1 MSGRY
6 GAEPRPHIVFN
17 ILTLIL
23 ILTLEA
29 PLPIPDKFNPLYDE
43 ITAFFRSICGGLPL
57 KNAKTSVLA
66 GVSGGADSV
75 ALLHLL
81 SYLKDRLG
89 ISCLGAAH
97 VNHGLRGEESDGDER
112 FVSELAES
120 LSVEFFSVR
129 LDPSHSSPIRVDSD
143 DLAVSDD
150 NILLTDDLIN
160 NGHNSNHPAARRA
173 SIKKDGVEHWARVER
188 YNFFMDIKQRHEFD
202 YVATAHTAGDQAETL
217 ILRLMRGTGV
227 RGLRGILP
235 VRRDGVIRPLL
246 GIERGG
252 LEDWLESRGLKYR
265 TDSSNFDTKFR
276 RNFVRAEIIPKMLEN
291 NARAIANIAACAESA
306 GRIWE
311 IVRQKID
318 SWTSDYVLR
327 VNEFVFHI
335 EKTGFD
341 DALIAAE
348 ALVTLFDEYGIA
360 ASRLHVGRV
369 IRSKSLSSGE
379 HLLPGGW
386 KFYPADDRIC
396 FVKRN
401 IYSRSTLK

>member
-1 MSGRY
+1 
-6 GAEPRPHIVFN
+6 
-17 ILTLIL
+17 
-23 ILTLEA
+23 LTLEKS
-29 PLPIPDKFNPLYDE
+29 LSLPDKFNPLYDE
-43 ITAFFRSICGGLPL
+43 ITAFFRSLCGDLPL
-57 KNAKTSVLA
+57 KNTEISVLV

-81 SYLKDRLG
+81 SYLKDRLN
-89 ISCLGAAH
+89 ISRLGAAH
-97 VNHGLRGEESDGDER
+97 VNHGLRGDESDGDER
-112 FVSELAES
+112 FVSELAEC

-129 LDPSHSSPIRVDSD
+129 LDPSLTTGEQNSPIRVDSD

-188 YNFFMDIKQRHEFD
+188 YNFFKDVKQQHGFD
-202 YVATAHTAGDQAETL
+202 YITTAHTAGDQAETL

-235 VRRDGVIRPLL
+235 VRGDGVIRPLL
-246 GIERGG
+246 GVERGI
-252 LEDWLESRGLKYR
+252 LEKWLESRGLKYR

-291 NARAIANIAACAESA
+291 NAGAIANIAACAESA
-306 GRIWE
+306 GRVWE

-318 SWTSDYVLR
+318 SWTNDYVLR
-327 VNEFVFHI
+327 VSESIFHI
-335 EKTGFD
+335 EKAGFD

-360 ASRLHVGRV
+360 ASRLHIDRV
-369 IRSKSLSSGE
+369 MRSKPLSSGE

-386 KFYPADDRIC
+386 KFYPTDDRIC
-396 FVKRN
+396 FVKR
-401 IYSRSTLK
+401 

>member
-1 MSGRY
+1 MSGVQF
-6 GAEPRPHIVFN
+6 PPLLFF
-17 ILTLIL
+17 L
-23 ILTLEA
+23 LTLEA
-29 PLPIPDKFNPLYDE
+29 PLPVPDKFNPLYDE
-43 ITAFFRSICGGLPL
+43 ITAFFRLICDDLPL
-57 KNAKTSVLA
+57 KNSGISVLV

-81 SYLKDRLG
+81 SYLKDRLN
-89 ISCLGAAH
+89 ISRLGAAH

-120 LSVEFFSVR
+120 LPAEFFSVR
-129 LDPSHSSPIRVDSD
+129 LDPSHNSHIRIDSD
-143 DLAVSDD
+143 DSVIADD
-150 NILLTDDLIN
+150 NILLIDDFIN
-160 NGHNSNHPAARRA
+160 NDHDNNHPASRRA
-173 SIKKDGVEHWARVER
+173 DIKKDGIEHWARVER
-188 YNFFMDIKQRHEFD
+188 YNFFKDVKRRHGFD

-235 VRRDGVIRPLL
+235 VRGDGVIRPLL
-246 GIERGG
+246 GVEREI

-276 RNFVRAEIIPKMLEN
+276 RNFVRADIIPKLVEHN
-291 NARAIANIAACAESA
+291 DKAIANIAACAESA
-306 GRIWE
+306 GRVWE

-318 SWTSDYVLR
+318 AWTSDYVLR
-327 VNEFVFHI
+327 VSDTIFHI
-335 EKTGFD
+335 EKAGLD

-360 ASRLHVGRV
+360 ASRLHIDRV
-369 IRSKSLSSGE
+369 MRGKQLSSGE

-386 KFYPADDRIC
+386 KFYPTGDRIC
-396 FVKRN
+396 FVKR
-401 IYSRSTLK
+401 